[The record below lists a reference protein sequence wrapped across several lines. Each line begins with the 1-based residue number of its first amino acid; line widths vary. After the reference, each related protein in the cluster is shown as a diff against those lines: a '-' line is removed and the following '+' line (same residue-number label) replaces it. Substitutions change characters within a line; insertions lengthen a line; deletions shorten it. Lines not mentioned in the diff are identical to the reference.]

1 MLNSWGPGK
10 HLSAALAALLAVGDD
25 LGQAAQEALEY
36 MDQCLGSAFRPGMGR
51 LIPDRM
57 FWAQPDDDE
66 QEGPAGRSGA
76 PAAAPV
82 PRQALLLNL

>member
-1 MLNSWGPGK
+1 
-10 HLSAALAALLAVGDD
+10 
-25 LGQAAQEALEY
+25 

-76 PAAAPV
+76 PGSGPGG
-82 PRQALLLNL
+82 PGKPFCLIFRLLIFCPLRGLFLHDYDPYH